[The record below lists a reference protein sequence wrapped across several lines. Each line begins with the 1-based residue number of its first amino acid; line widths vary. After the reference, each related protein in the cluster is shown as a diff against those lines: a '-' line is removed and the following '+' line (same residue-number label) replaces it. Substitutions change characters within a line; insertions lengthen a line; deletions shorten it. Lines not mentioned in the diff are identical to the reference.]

1 MGRLEIVIRLTTQS
15 VQSEIMRLV
24 YLSLLLVVTC
34 SSLKISPFV
43 PEEISALELDLAKT
57 EYQKYKVAAV
67 QRGDQPDTGAVRDET
82 TSPGPPPDN
91 SDDTVPI
98 VVGCV
103 LAGLIA
109 VVMVSYFVLR
119 ARAK

>member
-1 MGRLEIVIRLTTQS
+1 LTDYH
-15 VQSEIMRLV
+15 LLLL
-24 YLSLLLVVTC
+24 LSLLLVVTC

-43 PEEISALELDLAKT
+43 PKEISKRELDIART
-57 EYQKYKVAAV
+57 EYKYKVAI
-67 QRGDQPDTGAVRDET
+67 RRDQLDTGAVKDET
-82 TSPGPPPDN
+82 TPPGPPPDN

>member
-1 MGRLEIVIRLTTQS
+1 
-15 VQSEIMRLV
+15 MRFVL
-24 YLSLLLVVTC
+24 LSLLLVAATC
-34 SSLKISPFV
+34 SALKISPFV
-43 PEEISALELDLAKT
+43 PKEITKREVDIAKT
-57 EYQKYKVAAV
+57 EHKYKLAAG
-67 QRGDQPDTGAVRDET
+67 QLDTGRVKDET
-82 TSPGPPPDN
+82 STSGPPPDN

>member
-1 MGRLEIVIRLTTQS
+1 M
-15 VQSEIMRLV
+15 
-24 YLSLLLVVTC
+24 
-34 SSLKISPFV
+34 
-43 PEEISALELDLAKT
+43 SA
-57 EYQKYKVAAV
+57 
-67 QRGDQPDTGAVRDET
+67 
-82 TSPGPPPDN
+82 DN

-119 ARAK
+119 ARAKWSDVRQDGRLKTFIDNRIVTITKFTKQNNVG

>member
-1 MGRLEIVIRLTTQS
+1 MMTRVLIT
-15 VQSEIMRLV
+15 
-24 YLSLLLVVTC
+24 
-34 SSLKISPFV
+34 
-43 PEEISALELDLAKT
+43 
-57 EYQKYKVAAV
+57 
-67 QRGDQPDTGAVRDET
+67 
-82 TSPGPPPDN
+82 DN

>member
-1 MGRLEIVIRLTTQS
+1 MFFL
-15 VQSEIMRLV
+15 
-24 YLSLLLVVTC
+24 LS
-34 SSLKISPFV
+34 SDNYSL
-43 PEEISALELDLAKT
+43 SAD
-57 EYQKYKVAAV
+57 
-67 QRGDQPDTGAVRDET
+67 D
-82 TSPGPPPDN
+82 